1 MQHCVLVTFFVG
13 WTFSQICRVTI
24 IILSASKNVTQ
35 CSVEF
40 DHLSRVKI
48 LSSIWSTVGPSTFKI
63 YSENAQA
70 LQSKSTV
77 KSYMGIVVLIFID
90 IDPCFFLRHIQTSKW
105 AYIKMKLISER
116 LNSLWKK
123 RGLSTSKLVYHK
135 HFSSI
140 RPLKKLQLHVYIL
153 LFVLGQETYIWK
165 RVASFLYYSFV
176 QTLED

>member
-1 MQHCVLVTFFVG
+1 MKNHWVALWRVNDFICKKMEHLQESNSKWINDNFVQNVQHGVLVTFFVG

-70 LQSKSTV
+70 LQIKSTM
-77 KSYMGIVVLIFID
+77 KSYMGIVLIFID
-90 IDPCFFLRHIQTSKW
+90 IDPCFFLRHTD
-105 AYIKMKLISER
+105 
-116 LNSLWKK
+116 
-123 RGLSTSKLVYHK
+123 V
-135 HFSSI
+135 
-140 RPLKKLQLHVYIL
+140 
-153 LFVLGQETYIWK
+153 
-165 RVASFLYYSFV
+165 
-176 QTLED
+176 